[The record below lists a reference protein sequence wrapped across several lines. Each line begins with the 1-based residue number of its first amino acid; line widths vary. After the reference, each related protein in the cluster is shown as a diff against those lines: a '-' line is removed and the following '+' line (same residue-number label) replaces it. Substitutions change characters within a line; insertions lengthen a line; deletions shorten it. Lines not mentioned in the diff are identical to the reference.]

1 MSTDT
6 PAPQRPALQRPKSGS
21 ASGRSHAGSI
31 LLLLGLALCWGYNWV
46 VMKIGLQDAGPVAFA
61 AIRCLGGAIILG
73 LVMLAMRRSF
83 RIVEPWTVAVIG
95 LLQTALA
102 QGLIAMALHGGQA
115 GKSAVLNYTLP
126 VWVMILGFLFL
137 KERPRL
143 MQWLATLVAFA
154 GVMVMTFLNGRPGS
168 LAPIVYA
175 LSASLCWGA
184 GTVVTQA
191 LMRRHS
197 GRIDTLALTAWQ
209 LFLGGLVLTLLALV
223 VPEAPLHWTTSLILA
238 LIYNVGPA
246 SAIAFLLWFMLQ
258 QRIEANILSLI
269 VLIVPLVGI
278 AAGWVQLGEQPSE
291 PDAIGMALILAA
303 IAGMVLSQR
312 KRAPAAAVADAA

>member
-1 MSTDT
+1 VS
-6 PAPQRPALQRPKSGS
+6 
-21 ASGRSHAGSI
+21 RSHAGSL
-31 LLLLGLALCWGYNWV
+31 LLLLGLAVCWGYNWV
-46 VMKIGLQDAGPVAFA
+46 VMKIGLHDSGPVAFA

-73 LVMLAMRRSF
+73 FVLLALRRSF
-83 RIVEPWTVAVIG
+83 KLVEPWTIVAIG

-143 MQWLATLVAFA
+143 MQWLATLVAFT
-154 GVMVMTFLNGRPGS
+154 GVMVMTFLNGKAVS
-168 LAPIVYA
+168 WEPIVFA
-175 LSASLCWGA
+175 LSASICWGA
-184 GTVVTQA
+184 GTIVTQA
-191 LMRRHS
+191 LMRRH
-197 GRIDTLALTAWQ
+197 GGKIDALALTFWQ
-209 LFLGGLVLTLLALV
+209 LFIGGVVLTLLAFI

-246 SAIAFLLWFMLQ
+246 SAVAFLLWFMLQ
-258 QRIEANILSLI
+258 QRIEANVLSLI

-278 AAGWVQLGEQPSE
+278 AAGWLQLGERPSL
-291 PDAIGMALILAA
+291 PDAIGMALILTG
-303 IAGMVLSQR
+303 IAVMVVSQR
-312 KRAPAAAVADAA
+312 RKLPVTVQAEG

>member
-1 MSTDT
+1 LS
-6 PAPQRPALQRPKSGS
+6 
-21 ASGRSHAGSI
+21 RSHAGSL
-31 LLLLGLALCWGYNWV
+31 LLLLGLAVCWGYNWV
-46 VMKIGLQDAGPVAFA
+46 VMKIGLHDAGPVAFA
-61 AIRCLGGAIILG
+61 AIRCLGGAIILA
-73 LVMLAMRRSF
+73 LVLLALRRSF
-83 RIVEPWTVAVIG
+83 RIVEPWTVAAIG

-143 MQWLATLVAFA
+143 MQWLATAVAFA
-154 GVMVMTFLNGRPGS
+154 GVMVMTFLNGKAVS
-168 LAPIVYA
+168 WEPIVFA
-175 LSASLCWGA
+175 LSASICWGA

-191 LMRRHS
+191 LMRRHA

-209 LFLGGLVLTLLALV
+209 LGIGGLVLTALAFV
-223 VPEAPLHWTTSLILA
+223 VPEAPLNWTPSLILS

-246 SAIAFLLWFMLQ
+246 SAVAFLLWFMLQ
-258 QRIEANILSLI
+258 QRIEANVLSLI

-278 AAGWVQLGEQPSE
+278 AAGWLQLGERPSG
-291 PDAIGMALILAA
+291 PDAIGMALILAG
-303 IAGMVLSQR
+303 IAVMVLSQR
-312 KRAPAAAVADAA
+312 RKLPVTAQAEG

>member
-1 MSTDT
+1 VS
-6 PAPQRPALQRPKSGS
+6 
-21 ASGRSHAGSI
+21 RSHAGSL
-31 LLLLGLALCWGYNWV
+31 LLLLGLAVCWGYNWV

-73 LVMLAMRRSF
+73 LVLLALRRSF
-83 RIVEPWTVAVIG
+83 KIVEPATVAIIG

-143 MQWLATLVAFA
+143 MQWLATFVAFA
-154 GVMVMTFLNGRPGS
+154 GVMVMTFLNGKAVS
-168 LAPIVYA
+168 WEPIVFA
-175 LSASLCWGA
+175 LSASVCWGA
-184 GTVVTQA
+184 GTVVTQG
-191 LMRRHS
+191 LMRRH
-197 GRIDTLALTAWQ
+197 GGKIDTLALTAWQ
-209 LFLGGLVLTLLALV
+209 LFLGGVVLTVLAFI

-246 SAIAFLLWFMLQ
+246 SAVAFLLWFMLQ
-258 QRIEANILSLI
+258 KRIEANVLSLI

-278 AAGWVQLGEQPSE
+278 AAGWLQLGEVPTR
-291 PDAIGMALILAA
+291 PDAIGMAMILAG
-303 IAGMVLSQR
+303 IATMVLSQR
-312 KRAPAAAVADAA
+312 KKLPVTVQAEG

>member
-1 MSTDT
+1 MST
-6 PAPQRPALQRPKSGS
+6 S
-21 ASGRSHAGSI
+21 RSHLGSL
-31 LLLLGLALCWGYNWV
+31 LLLLGLAVCWGYNWV
-46 VMKIGLQDAGPVAFA
+46 VMKVGLQDAGPVAFA

-73 LVMLAMRRSF
+73 FVLLALRRSF

-143 MQWLATLVAFA
+143 MQWLATLVAFT
-154 GVMVMTFLNGRPGS
+154 GVMVMTFLNGKAVS
-168 LAPIVYA
+168 WEPIVFA
-175 LSASLCWGA
+175 LSASICWGA

-191 LMRRHS
+191 LMRRHHGRLGA

-209 LFLGGLVLTLLALV
+209 LFIGGVVLSALALV
-223 VPEAPLHWTTSLILA
+223 APEAPLHWTPSLILA
-238 LIYNVGPA
+238 LLYNVGPA
-246 SAIAFLLWFMLQ
+246 SAVAFLLWFMLQ

-278 AAGWVQLGEQPSE
+278 AAGWVQLGERPTQ
-291 PDAIGMALILAA
+291 PDAIGMALILTG
-303 IAGMVLSQR
+303 IAVMVLSQR
-312 KRAPAAAVADAA
+312 RKLPTIVEN